1 MLLRSVQP
9 QFHAQTSIFVDD
21 REVVINANL
30 LETDLLNVGKQ
41 ACDELHIGEP
51 QGELRDGRPRCA
63 TLIADELAE
72 SIFCNVSARGALEE
86 AMREKGL
93 EGPRGAFRFYH
104 GTNYFDSEE
113 YELLRQ
119 LFLRL
124 GYVEC
129 LSGERMGGAED
140 AIWLLG
146 HFDEHALFYA
156 NLAKHTVANALPNP
170 QLLGTKDNLYRL
182 LDRLRDVVGDRA
194 TRFLPRT

>member
-1 MLLRSVQP
+1 MRLPILVLLLRSAQP

-21 REVVINANL
+21 REVLITANL
-30 LETDLLNVGKQ
+30 LHEDPLNVGKQ

-104 GTNYFDSEE
+104 GTNYFDSE
-113 YELLRQ
+113 RV
-119 LFLRL
+119 RI
-124 GYVEC
+124 VET
-129 LSGERMGGAED
+129 AVP
-140 AIWLLG
+140 A
-146 HFDEHALFYA
+146 A
-156 NLAKHTVANALPNP
+156 
-170 QLLGTKDNLYRL
+170 
-182 LDRLRDVVGDRA
+182 RLRRVPFRRKDGRRRGRDLAVGPLR
-194 TRFLPRT
+194 

>member
-1 MLLRSVQP
+1 MRLPIFLVLLLRSVQP

-21 REVVINANL
+21 REVLITANL
-30 LETDLLNVGKQ
+30 LHEDPLNVGKQ

-72 SIFCNVSARGALEE
+72 SIFCNVSARGELDK

-113 YELLRQ
+113 YRTDQRNQFAFLMIQNNRYKYLVKSKHRHYLSLLNRYRA
-119 LFLRL
+119 L
-124 GYVEC
+124 VDEW
-129 LSGERMGGAED
+129 D
-140 AIWLLG
+140 LL
-146 HFDEHALFYA
+146 
-156 NLAKHTVANALPNP
+156 LP
-170 QLLGTKDNLYRL
+170 
-182 LDRLRDVVGDRA
+182 
-194 TRFLPRT
+194 